1 MAAKWLLPAFF
12 DRWKTICVSKVILD
26 TVLICCDFLNPI
38 LRPKPKAKQVFTSFP
53 ITNNEHIYNSKSRI
67 PSDSYFH

>member
-26 TVLICCDFLNPI
+26 TFLICCDFLIPI
-38 LRPKPKAKQVFTSFP
+38 LRPKPKAKQVLLHSQLQ
-53 ITNNEHIYNSKSRI
+53 ITNQYAIANQE
-67 PSDSYFH
+67 